1 MATRGTKPAASRER
15 GRRLSPEARRE
26 QLIAVGLELLKT
38 SPFDQ
43 VTTEQIAERAG
54 ISNALVFH
62 YFPTRR
68 ELQAAVLRAAARELF
83 EQLVARPEVSFE
95 EQLRSGLEAFVDFI
109 EQQPGTYVALVRSTG
124 TDPQLLEVFEETRR
138 DIVQFIA
145 ERLGIDDPPVAMRI
159 AIRGWIAMVE
169 ETTLDWLDSRA
180 FPRELL
186 TGYLE
191 RAAFTLLP
199 LALDLVEQAAPDV

>member
-1 MATRGTKPAASRER
+1 MTSSGTKPAASGER

-26 QLIAVGLELLKT
+26 QLIAVGLELLT
-38 SPFDQ
+38 STPFDQ

-68 ELQAAVLRAAARELF
+68 ELQAAVLRAAARDLF
-83 EQLVARPEVSFE
+83 EQLVAQPDVAFE
-95 EQLRSGLEAFVDFI
+95 DQLRRGLEAFVDFI

-145 ERLGIDDPPVAMRI
+145 ERLGITEPPTPMRI

-169 ETTLDWLDSRA
+169 EATLEWLETRA
-180 FPRELL
+180 FERVLL
-186 TGYLE
+186 TTYLE
-191 RAAFTLLP
+191 RSAMALLP
-199 LALDLVEQAAPDV
+199 LVVDLVAQTESD